1 MNYPSLQVNNF
12 FDNVDYIR
20 DYAESLT
27 YEKPDG
33 NYPGLRAKPEDQ
45 FGYDLFG
52 DINSRILRLLYPDYQ
67 MFQSIGWNA
76 TSSFQKIKYEDVEA
90 HILNKENTGKGWIH
104 NDHESKFT
112 SIIYLSKYD
121 GCGTALYSP
130 KNNYMSNFNS
140 VKYGKADSSI
150 KNDYYYKNP
159 DLKLD
164 EYYKA
169 LNEHLNSF
177 KLDCLFN
184 SSYNKMIGFDGSNPH
199 GAFYNLKPREERLMF
214 ISFFRDI
221 FAPHYPVPE
230 MRRT

>member
-12 FDNVDYIR
+12 FDNADYIR
-20 DYAESLT
+20 DYAESLE
-27 YEKPDG
+27 YQKPG
-33 NYPGLRAKPEDQ
+33 GSYPGLRAAA
-45 FGYDLFG
+45 
-52 DINSRILRLLYPDYQ
+52 INEFDRVFFDNINFKIIRLLYPDYQ
-67 MFQSIGWNA
+67 INKNVGWNV

-90 HILNKENTGKGWIH
+90 HILNKEHPGKGWIH

-140 VKYGKADSSI
+140 VKADASI

-169 LNEHLNSF
+169 LNEHLNTF

-199 GAFYNLKPREERLMF
+199 GAFYNLKPGEERLSF
-214 ISFFRDI
+214 ISFFGDI
-221 FAPHYPVPE
+221 LAPYYPVPE